1 MFKMIGIYQNKND
14 RYRKG
19 GFTMENA
26 EILEKINNVKTKES
40 THEIFFKVRPPEE
53 FGDAVKLLLNN
64 DGNTFKAVVF
74 DPDTLT
80 EFYEKTLTDQ
90 KSAYSFISQTLEGKK
105 NEGEKEHL
113 SGQIEYINLY

>member
-1 MFKMIGIYQNKND
+1 MMDVDKEVLQ
-14 RYRKG
+14 
-19 GFTMENA
+19 MENA
-26 EILEKINNVKTKES
+26 EIIEKINNVRTKES

-64 DGNTFKAVVF
+64 DGNTFRAVVF
-74 DPDTLT
+74 DPDSLT

-105 NEGEKEHL
+105 TQAKKEHE
-113 SGQIEYINLY
+113 SGQIEYINLN